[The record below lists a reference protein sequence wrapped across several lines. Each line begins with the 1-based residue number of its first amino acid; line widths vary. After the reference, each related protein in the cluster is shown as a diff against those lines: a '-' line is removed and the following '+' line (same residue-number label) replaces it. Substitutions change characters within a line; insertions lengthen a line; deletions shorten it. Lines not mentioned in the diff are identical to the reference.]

1 MGLRHGRVCRI
12 QRESSIAKNNDKDEN
27 WQNSFANLQD
37 GVQVKTNWD
46 DLRVFLAVAREES
59 LSAAGKVLRLD
70 PATVGRRMQK
80 LEAVLQASLF
90 AKSPQGY
97 ALTEAGTALLVRA
110 EQAEAA
116 MRAVVAE
123 LPESSDQLSGQ
134 IRVGAPDGAA
144 NYLLPQ
150 VCAAISASNP
160 ALEIQIVALPRVFN
174 LSRREAD
181 MAIGVSAPT
190 AGRLVVQKITDYRLH
205 LAASA
210 QYLDRMPAITSVRDL
225 HNHRMVGY
233 IPDMIFDR
241 ELDYLAD
248 IGVKDVPLA
257 SNSVSVQLN
266 MIRQGGGV
274 GVVHDFAL
282 DAAPTVRRVLTQE
295 VSLCRAFYL
304 IRHEDDRR
312 NARLSR
318 FAEALSSGVRA
329 EVSRLE
335 ALT

>member
-1 MGLRHGRVCRI
+1 M
-12 QRESSIAKNNDKDEN
+12 Q
-27 WQNSFANLQD
+27 
-37 GVQVKTNWD
+37 TNWD
-46 DLRVFLAVAREES
+46 DLRVFLAVARQKS

-80 LEAVLQASLF
+80 LETALQASLF

-97 ALTEAGTALLVRA
+97 ALTEAGTALLARA

-123 LPESSDQLSGQ
+123 LPEPSDQLSGQ

-150 VCAAISASNP
+150 VCAMISALHP

-181 MAIGVSAPT
+181 MAIAVSAPT
-190 AGRLVVQKITDYRLH
+190 AGRLMVQKITDYRLH

-210 QYLDRMPAITSVRDL
+210 TYLDNAPPIHSVRDL
-225 HNHRMVGY
+225 RDHRMVGY

-248 IGVKDVPLA
+248 IGIKEIPLA

-282 DAAPTVRRVLTQE
+282 DAAPTVRRILTQE
-295 VSLCRAFYL
+295 ISLQRAFYL

-312 NARLSR
+312 NSRLSR

-335 ALT
+335 AVT